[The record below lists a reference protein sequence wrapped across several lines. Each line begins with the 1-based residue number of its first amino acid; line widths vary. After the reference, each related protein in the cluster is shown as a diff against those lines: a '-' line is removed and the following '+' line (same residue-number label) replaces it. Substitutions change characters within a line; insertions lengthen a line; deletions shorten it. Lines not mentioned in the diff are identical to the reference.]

1 MLVAIDDLREAR
13 AAGAGALGFERPAAA
28 LLADHLLDAELRG
41 AATHGAGRMRWI
53 AALADVRPEAAPVLV
68 SREEGVARYDAAGAL
83 GYLALA
89 GAIDRELADPP
100 DGARLVSV
108 GRCFPTGRLGYFAE
122 WVAAAGLAALVC

>member
-1 MLVAIDDLREAR
+1 MLVAIDDLRAALAAR
-13 AAGAGALGFERPAAA
+13 AGALGFDAAAAA

-53 AALADVRPEAAPVLV
+53 AAFADLRPEAAPVLV
-68 SREEGVARYDAAGAL
+68 SRDEGIARYDGAGAL

-100 DGARLVSV
+100 EGARL
-108 GRCFPTGRLGYFAE
+108 
-122 WVAAAGLAALVC
+122 